1 MIGPMERGRSMD
13 TIWIVCIAV
22 AVLLLLLLAV
32 CFVCYYM
39 AFYSPTR
46 KPLGEEEY
54 RYPQGKIYAP
64 YMEKMKVWMQEAR
77 KMPHQQVSVKS
88 HDGLTLRGK
97 LYEYAPGAIVELMF
111 HGYRSDSERDMCGG
125 VQRCFRLGRSAL
137 IVDQRGCGA
146 SDGHTIS
153 FGIQERKDCLKWV
166 EFLIQKYGKDVRI
179 VLTGIS
185 MGASTVMMAGGME
198 LPENVV
204 GIIADCGYSTPK
216 KIIQKVMK
224 QIHVPAKLMYP
235 FVKLGAR
242 IYGGFPLE
250 ETDCLQAMSRCK
262 VPVFFAHGEADAFVP
277 YEMSVENYEACRAP
291 KKLLNI
297 PEAGHGLC
305 YMLAPDTYCEALLE
319 MEQYYRK

>member
-1 MIGPMERGRSMD
+1 
-13 TIWIVCIAV
+13 
-22 AVLLLLLLAV
+22 
-32 CFVCYYM
+32 
-39 AFYSPTR
+39 
-46 KPLGEEEY
+46 
-54 RYPQGKIYAP
+54 
-64 YMEKMKVWMQEAR
+64 
-77 KMPHQQVSVKS
+77 MPHQQVSVKS

-97 LYEYAPGAIVELMF
+97 LYEYAPGAIIELMF

-146 SDGHTIS
+146 SDGHTIT

-166 EFLIQKYGKDVRI
+166 DFLIQRYGKDVRI

-242 IYGGFPLE
+242 IYGGFRLE
-250 ETDCLQAMSRCK
+250 ETDCVQAMSRCK
-262 VPVFFAHGEADAFVP
+262 IPVFFAHGEADAFVP
-277 YEMSVENYEACRAP
+277 YEMSVENYEACKVP
-291 KKLLNI
+291 KKLLNV

-305 YMLAPDTYCEALLE
+305 YMLAPEAYREALLE